1 MSQSLE
7 KDKKLEKREN
17 QSKEVGNEEEKKL
30 NKERENQQSDDEITL
45 ETILE
50 YLEELRRHLIIPT
63 VVFIVM
69 FLASVPFSKKILEMF
84 LYPFR
89 DIISEFVFIKP
100 FESFWIHIKASVYL
114 SLFVSIP
121 FFIWRIWLFVSPA
134 LYEHERKMAR
144 AVILV
149 ISILFILG
157 STFGYFLVLPASLRF
172 LINSFSSEK
181 IKAMI
186 TISEFFSFCLKFS
199 LIFGAAFQTPIII
212 ILLIKTGLVERQT
225 LVKMRP
231 YSIVFAFIVSAIVT
245 PTPDALT
252 QIALAIPLIILWE
265 AGIFVAKFL

>member
-1 MSQSLE
+1 MSKSSDQENQE
-7 KDKKLEKREN
+7 KKEKQREEEQKKLD
-17 QSKEVGNEEEKKL
+17 KEQN
-30 NKERENQQSDDEITL
+30 DDDITL
-45 ETILE
+45 ETILD
-50 YLEELRRHLIIPT
+50 YLEELRKHLIIPI
-63 VVFIVM
+63 VVFIVI

-100 FESFWIHIKASVYL
+100 FESFWIHVKASIYL
-114 SLFVSIP
+114 SFFVSTP

-144 AVILV
+144 AVIFV

-199 LIFGAAFQTPIII
+199 FIFGAAFQTPIII

-225 LVKMRP
+225 LIKMRP

-265 AGIFVAKFL
+265 AGILISKFF